1 MTAISADILQQA
13 IELYLERA
21 YPPGALPAATQ
32 SRIGPIRELA
42 PAEAVPESLLEK
54 DASASEAGFALR
66 LGQPLYPHMKL
77 IIEPAPPVP
86 LASTTSPAAATI
98 LLRVDTHDR
107 HLHATPGSP
116 DAAWLASIRA
126 SNKQLTEQIE
136 DRLVRRP
143 PAHVQGFPPPATRRE
158 ESEPRG
164 NAPLRVHDLTSFEF
178 RVSS

>member
-1 MTAISADILQQA
+1 MTDISAHILKHA

-21 YPPGALPAATQ
+21 YPAGTLPPGTQ
-32 SRIGPIRELA
+32 DRVAPIRALSG
-42 PAEAVPESLLEK
+42 AESVPEALLEK
-54 DASASEAGFALR
+54 DPTATASGFALR

-77 IIEPAPPVP
+77 IIEPAPLCRAHDDP
-86 LASTTSPAAATI
+86 LPPPF

-136 DRLVRRP
+136 TAWSEAHLPTFKDFLRRQLDAKKARRAEMP
-143 PAHVQGFPPPATRRE
+143 P
-158 ESEPRG
+158 SEF
-164 NAPLRVHDLTSFEF
+164 TI
-178 RVSS
+178 

>member
-1 MTAISADILQQA
+1 MTAISAGILQRA

-21 YPPGALPAATQ
+21 YPPGALPSATQ
-32 SRIGPIRELA
+32 DRIAPIRELP
-42 PAEAVPESLLEK
+42 PAESVPESLLER

-77 IIEPAPPVP
+77 IIEPAPTVCRDAPVE
-86 LASTTSPAAATI
+86 ATI

-136 DRLVRRP
+136 AAWSAAHLPTFKDFLRQQLDARKARRAEMP
-143 PAHVQGFPPPATRRE
+143 P
-158 ESEPRG
+158 SEF
-164 NAPLRVHDLTSFEF
+164 TI
-178 RVSS
+178 